1 MFKKLVVACI
11 FFIAGTGLAMTQVDA
26 NLADG
31 PALGSIKGIGP
42 VMTRHILE
50 EREEGG
56 KFRNWDDFQER
67 VTGVGPKSSVR
78 LSENGL
84 TIDGRGKFDPEPPAA
99 AAASVTGRAPGA
111 RKAGIGNG
119 SRPVSPGK

>member
-1 MFKKLVVACI
+1 MIKKLLATCI
-11 FFIAGTGLAMTQVDA
+11 FFLAGIGLALAQVDA

-42 VMTRHILE
+42 VMTRHILDA
-50 EREEGG
+50 REEGG

-67 VTGVGPKSSVR
+67 VSGIGPKSSVR

-84 TIDGRGKFDPEPPAA
+84 TVDGRGKFDPELP
-99 AAASVTGRAPGA
+99 VAPG
-111 RKAGIGNG
+111 K
-119 SRPVSPGK
+119 

>member
-1 MFKKLVVACI
+1 MIKKLLVTCI
-11 FFIAGTGLAMTQVDA
+11 FFLAGIGLALAQVDA

-42 VMTRHILE
+42 VMTRHILDA
-50 EREEGG
+50 REEGG

-67 VTGVGPKSSVR
+67 VSGIGPKSSVR

-84 TIDGRGKFDPEPPAA
+84 TVDGRGKFDPELP
-99 AAASVTGRAPGA
+99 VAPG
-111 RKAGIGNG
+111 K
-119 SRPVSPGK
+119 